1 MKIFALIRNLMV
13 QSCDLSDT
21 PPPTIRTF
29 DFTTQCLIE
38 RPKFVQGVFQGL
50 WVLYLFTR
58 AKCQICVFHTEV
70 CSYAFTCSGQRSKI
84 CIGRCNTKPIVP
96 ATITLDCDKTDSSV
110 PLTMLMESIWNFIK
124 LPFACFRIPFTEGQR
139 DTIIFQRPPRF
150 SWVSD
155 RLKLVTL
162 FDFRSATEF
171 LEKSIV
177 CLINPFQFLLDCLR
191 RQRLL
196 MRVCRLFQYLHMA
209 IHSIIV
215 RIRQPVCIP
224 LTLPFMKILVDLPHV
239 VKQVANTNRIRLF
252 PKWVFI
258 VFHGLSSTKSL
269 TPVKWVGRHTIKGL
283 CLTCLPT

>member
-1 MKIFALIRNLMV
+1 MKTAITTRFCCSSPLINLFEKTLMFTTLIPQYLNELVKSKIGNFASPQSLHTIKVQSFNDNLIKLFTDFACELPMKIFALIRNLMV

-139 DTIIFQRPPRF
+139 DTIIFQRPPA
-150 SWVSD
+150 S
-155 RLKLVTL
+155 
-162 FDFRSATEF
+162 
-171 LEKSIV
+171 
-177 CLINPFQFLLDCLR
+177 P
-191 RQRLL
+191 
-196 MRVCRLFQYLHMA
+196 
-209 IHSIIV
+209 
-215 RIRQPVCIP
+215 
-224 LTLPFMKILVDLPHV
+224 
-239 VKQVANTNRIRLF
+239 
-252 PKWVFI
+252 
-258 VFHGLSSTKSL
+258 G
-269 TPVKWVGRHTIKGL
+269 
-283 CLTCLPT
+283 